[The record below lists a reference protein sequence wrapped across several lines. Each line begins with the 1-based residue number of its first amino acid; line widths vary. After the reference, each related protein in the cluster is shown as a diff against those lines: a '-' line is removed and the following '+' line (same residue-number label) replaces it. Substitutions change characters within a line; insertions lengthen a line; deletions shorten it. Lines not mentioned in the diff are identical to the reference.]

1 MKLILEHIISISGMK
16 CEKINVLLN
25 YKIKFFYLENFKK
38 SVKWNSLNILFS
50 YQKEKR
56 KLEHYWKLN

>member
-25 YKIKFFYLENFKK
+25 YKVKFFYLENFKK
-38 SVKWNSLNILFS
+38 SVKWNSLYILFS
-50 YQKEKR
+50 YQEEKR
-56 KLEHYWKLN
+56 KLEHCWKLN